1 MELKEYIQIIKKHLK
16 LFICTAV
23 IIILSAFAYFS
34 FRPVSYTTSL
44 VMNITRSGAQN
55 TDNYKYDD
63 FYRLQADEKFAETLV
78 EWLKSPRIEE
88 EILKEAGIDASSYSL
103 KKLAKNI
110 KAEKKSSQV
119 VAASFSAQN
128 KKNSENMAQAVSKII
143 SQKTENL
150 NKDQKDS
157 AWFHVIFENPV
168 IRIDE
173 VSFLTSV
180 LVFFGAVFT
189 AFWIVMIKHYLE

>member
-16 LFICTAV
+16 LFISTAV
-23 IIILSAFAYFS
+23 IIILAAFAYFS

-63 FYRLQADEKFAETLV
+63 FYRLQADEKFSETLV

-128 KKNSENMAQAVSKII
+128 KKNSEKMAQAVSKII

-157 AWFHVIFENPV
+157 TWFQVIFENPV

-180 LVFFGAVFT
+180 LIFFGAVFA